1 MMNRGICLLLAKSRT
16 HPAAIPSVLYL
27 VSAIALSLFL
37 SLAQTQP
44 THSSFVLM
52 GCKVSLKWETL
63 KASAGDDGQR
73 IWRFLSFTSHC
84 HHLKQH

>member
-52 GCKVSLKWETL
+52 GCKVSPKCETL
-63 KASAGDDGQR
+63 KASAGDPAWPKNLEVS
-73 IWRFLSFTSHC
+73 IFYKSLSSS
-84 HHLKQH
+84 